1 MLHLWDVIFTANIYK
16 VKREYTKAM
25 QTIRDNSSP
34 PGTVEDDDVND
45 ARQIVNSTYWDLIG
59 DEQKASEV
67 ILIDSVDAEKVD
79 EAFVEHL
86 KPVMD
91 SFCQRREPGSNATYD
106 NVWWSASRAYWN
118 EVKSIFRQSDTLK
131 SRYPSWDKKIDV
143 IMNGDGCNGRT
154 VLPLL
159 TASVIP
165 ALAEEMKKSAEGL
178 KEVSNVDMDART
190 RYLTCVV
197 HCRS

>member
-143 IMNGDGCNGRT
+143 IMNDDGCNGRT

-159 TASVIP
+159 TASV
-165 ALAEEMKKSAEGL
+165 
-178 KEVSNVDMDART
+178 
-190 RYLTCVV
+190 